1 MELKNHIKQHRARM
15 DLTQQ
20 QLAESVGVRRQT
32 IIALEKGYYIPSALL
47 AFKIARV
54 LEMQVGDLF
63 ELDEGEE
70 RRENNEK

>member
-15 DLTQQ
+15 GLTQQ
-20 QLAESVGVRRQT
+20 QLAGRVGVRRQT
-32 IIALEKGYYIPSALL
+32 IIALEKGYYVPSALL

-54 LEMQVGDLF
+54 MEMQVDDLF
-63 ELDEGEE
+63 ELSEGEE